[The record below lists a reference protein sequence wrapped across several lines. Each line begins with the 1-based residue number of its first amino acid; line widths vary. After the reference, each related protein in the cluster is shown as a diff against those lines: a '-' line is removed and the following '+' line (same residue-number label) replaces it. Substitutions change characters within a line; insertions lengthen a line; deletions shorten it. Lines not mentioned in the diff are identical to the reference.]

1 MGATALVTLSSC
13 SAVKPNALRVGD
25 YELSKS
31 DFETELKSASLAW
44 AKNSD
49 AVTQAG
55 PARMEDG
62 KGWNPAFV
70 SNTLNGLLLW
80 RGVQEE
86 FDKQK
91 LTIAADSKNATA
103 ADKQAAQQAKDGL
116 IAAYGGA
123 EEFAK
128 VPKAIQEREIAL
140 NGQIDALIKAETA
153 NLGSPEEF
161 FAKNKDQF
169 PDQVC
174 SSHILVQTLPEAQA
188 AKKRIEAGEKFAAV
202 ADALTQDP
210 SGKGKGGALGC
221 ANPDSYVAEF
231 AAAIKSLKVGAV
243 SDPVQTQFGFH
254 VITVTERKSATYEEQ
269 KDAVTTAMSQVG
281 SQTAQKAVY
290 GRLTAKTVSVDPSLG
305 SLDTSGQYVKIVAPQ
320 SKISPPATTVPAV
333 SIQP

>member
-1 MGATALVTLSSC
+1 MGGTALVALSSC

-31 DFETELKSASLAW
+31 DFETELKSAAVAW
-44 AKNSD
+44 SNNSD

-55 PARMEDG
+55 PAKMEDG

-70 SNTLNGLLLW
+70 ANTLNGLLLW

-91 LTIAADSKNATA
+91 LTVAADSKNATA
-103 ADKQAAQQAKDGL
+103 ADKEAAKQAKDGL

-123 EEFAK
+123 TEFAK
-128 VPKAIQEREIAL
+128 LPKAIQEREIAL

-153 NLGSPEEF
+153 NLGSPEEY

-169 PDQVC
+169 PDQIC
-174 SSHILVQTLPEAQA
+174 SSHILVQTLPEAEA
-188 AKKRIEAGEKFAAV
+188 AKKRIDAGEKFAAV
-202 ADALTQDP
+202 ADELTQDP
-210 SGKGKGGALGC
+210 GGKGKGGDLGC
-221 ANPDSYVAEF
+221 TNPESYVAEF
-231 AAAIKSLKVGAV
+231 ATAIKALKVGAV

-254 VITVTERKSATYEEQ
+254 IITVTDRKTATYDAQ
-269 KDAVTTAMSQVG
+269 KEAVATAMSQIG

-305 SLDTSGQYVKIVAPQ
+305 SLDTSGEYVRIVAPQ
-320 SKISPPATTVPAV
+320 SKISPPVTTAPAV